1 MRCAWLRII
10 HPICAFTPCS
20 TKQIYQF
27 SGRHTV
33 AFIWTNIVPACFCF
47 IFILS
52 FCNRQV
58 SEEWFKH
65 MLVWT
70 R

>member
-10 HPICAFTPCS
+10 HPICAFTPMFDKNRS
-20 TKQIYQF
+20 TSSPVGIQSHSSNRYTY
-27 SGRHTV
+27 S
-33 AFIWTNIVPACFCF
+33 CFCF